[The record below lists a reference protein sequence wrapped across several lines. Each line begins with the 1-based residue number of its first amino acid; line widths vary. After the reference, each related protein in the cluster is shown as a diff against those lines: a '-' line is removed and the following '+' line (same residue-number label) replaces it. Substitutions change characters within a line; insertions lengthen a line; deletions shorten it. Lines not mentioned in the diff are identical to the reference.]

1 MNNVHSRLFLLNQTY
16 SRKKGV
22 QMELS
27 APRRAPFTYDMERSG
42 MS

>member
-1 MNNVHSRLFLLNQTY
+1 MNNFHSRLFLLHQTY
-16 SRKKGV
+16 SKKKGV
-22 QMELS
+22 QRELS